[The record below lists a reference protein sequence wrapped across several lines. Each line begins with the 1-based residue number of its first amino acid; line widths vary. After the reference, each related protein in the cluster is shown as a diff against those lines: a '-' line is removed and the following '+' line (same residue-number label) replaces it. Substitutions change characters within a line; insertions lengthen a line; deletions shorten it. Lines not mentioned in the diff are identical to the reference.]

1 MKRYLIGAAILL
13 SLTLSTQA
21 FGQSSLAT
29 ISGTVADSTGALIPG
44 VTITVTHEATGQS
57 RQAVTG
63 SEGRFVIPTLLP
75 GTYTVKAEL
84 PGFETASD
92 EVRRRFRARKSG
104 QADPG
109 LDAGPLALRQH
120 DHHRPLPRPRP

>member
-44 VTITVTHEATGQS
+44 VTITVTNTATNVVSTVLSNEAGAYTMPG
-57 RQAVTG
+57 
-63 SEGRFVIPTLLP
+63 LLP
-75 GTYTVKAEL
+75 GTYKVSAEL
-84 PGFETASD
+84 TGFQVQTYGFIPFHQR
-92 EVRRRFRARKSG
+92 VVNRRHIKIPRRLPRRNRRRRRGAVE
-104 QADPG
+104 
-109 LDAGPLALRQH
+109 
-120 DHHRPLPRPRP
+120 